1 MRKITRFAKENG
13 FKALPGTSIAT
24 LSKDNIKFR
33 IMRQAE
39 NKYKLTISKHGDIL
53 TEPSY
58 HTTEEGVID
67 KIIHF
72 LNQ

>member
-1 MRKITRFAKENG
+1 MRQISRFARENG

-24 LSKDNIKFR
+24 LSKDGIKFR

-58 HTTEEGVID
+58 HTDEVAVID
-67 KIIHF
+67 KIIQFH
-72 LNQ
+72 QQ

>member
-1 MRKITRFAKENG
+1 MITGFAKENG

-24 LSKDNIKFR
+24 LSKNNIKFR
-33 IMRQAE
+33 IMRQSE

-58 HTTEEGVID
+58 HSSEQEVID
-67 KIIHF
+67 GILKF
-72 LNQ
+72 QQQ